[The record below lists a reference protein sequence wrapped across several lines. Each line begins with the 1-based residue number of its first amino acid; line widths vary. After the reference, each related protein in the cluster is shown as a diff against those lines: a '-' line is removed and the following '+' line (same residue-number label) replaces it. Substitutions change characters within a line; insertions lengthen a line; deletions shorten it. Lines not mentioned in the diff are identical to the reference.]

1 MPSAYVAGFVKTA
14 VAFNVKNPLGLLMR
28 ARGLFARGT
37 AAARKCLGGKPVDT
51 VIGAGK
57 EVMRARNAML
67 PVAAAPLVTT

>member
-1 MPSAYVAGFVKTA
+1 MTSAYISGFVKTA
-14 VAFNVKNPLGLLMR
+14 IAFNVKNPLGLLMR

-37 AAARKCLGGKPVDT
+37 AAARSRLGDKLVDT

-67 PVAAAPLVTT
+67 PMVATPLVTT

>member
-1 MPSAYVAGFVKTA
+1 MTSAYVAGFVKTA

-28 ARGLFARGT
+28 ARGLFSRGT
-37 AAARKCLGGKPVDT
+37 AAARSRFGDKPVDT

-67 PVAAAPLVTT
+67 PIIATPLVTT